1 MVLKFLNKDYHFKQI
16 SDPIISNGVYVSD
29 AIDETGIEYTI
40 NWDIKDTDWEYPVS
54 IVVR

>member
-1 MVLKFLNKDYHFKQI
+1 MILKFLNKDYHFKQI

-40 NWDIKDTDWEYPVS
+40 NWNIKNTDWEYPIS